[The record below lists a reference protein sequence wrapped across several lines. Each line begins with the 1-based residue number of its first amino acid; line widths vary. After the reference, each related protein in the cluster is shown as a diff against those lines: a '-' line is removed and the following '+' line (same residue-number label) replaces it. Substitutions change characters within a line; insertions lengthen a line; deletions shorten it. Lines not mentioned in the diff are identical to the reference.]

1 MKNILKP
8 KQLGKLDKI
17 KLLGMILLHCIKKK
31 KKKEQTTS
39 WILNVGKGEGKPSPR
54 SVEASQ
60 VVGCI

>member
-1 MKNILKP
+1 
-8 KQLGKLDKI
+8 
-17 KLLGMILLHCIKKK
+17 MILLHCIKKK